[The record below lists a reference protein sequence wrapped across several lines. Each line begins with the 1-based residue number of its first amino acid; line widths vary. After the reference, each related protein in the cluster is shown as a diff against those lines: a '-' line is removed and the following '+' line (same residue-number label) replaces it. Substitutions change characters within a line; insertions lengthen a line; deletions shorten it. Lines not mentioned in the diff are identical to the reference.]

1 MVKEQNLSVPTL
13 LHPPG
18 PGVVLGH
25 PLSVVLQG
33 EDARRGH
40 DPRLAHAPAE
50 GLAQFAGPAMK
61 YQVAGF
67 NCYCTG
73 LTENLFSLALDK
85 SICCGTYFWHTG

>member
-25 PLSVVLQG
+25 PLPVVLQG

-61 YQVAGF
+61 YHELQGSTVIAPAF
-67 NCYCTG
+67 LNV
-73 LTENLFSLALDK
+73 
-85 SICCGTYFWHTG
+85 YFLLHSEFR